1 MRADII
7 NLSRPV
13 LENTGARV
21 EKGSRGYTTS
31 LVEIMST
38 SMEVDTP
45 TTAGGDQSGSS
56 QQQEKILK
64 VHPLA
69 LINISDH
76 CTRVRAGGSALASTS
91 PVLGILFGYQEGLVV
106 TIVDAEEI
114 EYTHSSTPG
123 TQFGGGT
130 EEEQVAHKQ
139 SIQTKIV
146 LHQKVFTRHEV
157 VGWYRVSDEE
167 HATPT
172 EEDLRM
178 NTGVMRDFNESPI
191 FVLMSDTN
199 TASNNTSN
207 HSSRTTAKLASSE
220 GQEAREQLERD
231 ERLPLSIYETLV
243 TISGEENTARAVFV
257 NMEFELE
264 TYGPERIAVET
275 VFKSRPGSNKSK
287 PSSKE
292 KQAANQESMDN
303 ISLEESGL
311 DRQMESVTTSI
322 SSMNARVAILLD
334 FLTKTRNGDIP
345 PNHALLRQVDGL
357 VRQLPAKL
365 TKSSEFTNEYQDM
378 MTLSYLAA
386 VAQTTRIVQGYTEKF
401 DLIHNPD
408 VGALGGGTSSSR
420 MDML

>member
-1 MRADII
+1 
-7 NLSRPV
+7 
-13 LENTGARV
+13 
-21 EKGSRGYTTS
+21 
-31 LVEIMST
+31 
-38 SMEVDTP
+38 
-45 TTAGGDQSGSS
+45 
-56 QQQEKILK
+56 
-64 VHPLA
+64 
-69 LINISDH
+69 
-76 CTRVRAGGSALASTS
+76 
-91 PVLGILFGYQEGLVV
+91 
-106 TIVDAEEI
+106 
-114 EYTHSSTPG
+114 
-123 TQFGGGT
+123 
-130 EEEQVAHKQ
+130 
-139 SIQTKIV
+139 
-146 LHQKVFTRHEV
+146 
-157 VGWYRVSDEE
+157 
-167 HATPT
+167 
-172 EEDLRM
+172 M

-199 TASNNTSN
+199 TASNTSN
-207 HSSRTTAKLASSE
+207 HSSRTSAKASSE

-287 PSSKE
+287 PSSEE

-357 VRQLPAKL
+357 VRQLPARL
-365 TKSSEFTNEYQDM
+365 TKPSEFTTEYQDM

-408 VGALGGGTSSSR
+408 VGSLGGGTSSSR
-420 MDML
+420 MDMLRGGF